1 MPNPTMKVF
10 DKNIRRVGT
19 LVDSSDIQRRRRIN
33 SDYEVTFMVPM
44 TSDDY
49 REKIAIKGHVQDER
63 GQFYVIQSRS
73 RSREGRK
80 LMASIY
86 CNHIMFKLNDFKFPY
101 TSYIDEAYGVHL
113 NELTDLIT
121 KATGGRFTFAIHDTF
136 DLHDVKDFGRG
147 TCLEAL
153 NRIVEMYE
161 CEVEPDNFVI
171 NLKKRIGSDH
181 GLQYRLKK
189 NIVSSSFKDKGE
201 SLVTRMYAQMKDGR
215 TFIGMDASLL
225 TDLERILLSSI
236 PGTIVNGK
244 LAVNYLVSPFAQ
256 YWASDSVPF
265 YDGEIIEQDIEE
277 AEDLLK
283 ATRKALLEQ
292 EVVSLEATISTADL
306 FKIDH
311 TEPKPHLGDDVM
323 CIDPDMGMNRLKAR
337 ITELTEYPYSLD
349 KHAEP
354 TISNINLRDYDDII
368 SDLERNKNITNNLF
382 SNGKIRTDVFES
394 FAKQAVIDI
403 NNSKTELIY
412 PPEGGILAQEKTNP
426 LEQVRFTSKGLG
438 ISTDG
443 WKTIRAAITAG
454 GIVAEQVIGQLG
466 NFVSMLIGN
475 REDIVQIN
483 TNGIAAG
490 ASSFNSAPF
499 RLNMKGDLIANSLT
513 ANYANIE
520 YSNFKNGAIVGSSIN
535 VGNGMFTVTSGG
547 IMSAVGANFS
557 GSITASTVTGTNIN
571 GGTITGA
578 LIRTAASGR
587 RIEQDSVG
595 FRSYD
600 AGNRVRIQIATTDDA
615 AAAAI
620 IWRDADGTSVGEINS
635 YSNSGVLTMYGNSII
650 IGSNN
655 TGNPIRLQGATT
667 FGGAVI
673 FSNSNILGL
682 NISNIS
688 GLQAQLT
695 SLQSQI
701 SSLSSI
707 FNFHTHNVTTSNHNH
722 GNSANLPGTGGGTFT
737 TTSP

>member
-1 MPNPTMKVF
+1 MKVF
-10 DKNIRRVGT
+10 DKNLRRAGT
-19 LVDSSDIQRRRRIN
+19 LIDSTDIQRRRRIN
-33 SDYEVTFMVPM
+33 SDYEITFQVPM

-86 CNHIMFKLNDFKFPY
+86 CNHVMFKLNDFKFPY
-101 TSYIDEAYGVHL
+101 ASYIDEAYGVHL
-113 NELTDLIT
+113 NELTELIT
-121 KATGGRFTFAIHDTF
+121 KATGGRFTFMIHDTF

-153 NRIVEMYE
+153 NKIIDMYE
-161 CEVEPDNFVI
+161 CEVEPNNFVI

-201 SLVTRMYAQMKDGR
+201 SLVTRMHAQMKDGR

-225 TDLERILLSSI
+225 TELERSLLSSI

-244 LAVNYLVSPFAQ
+244 LAVNYLISPFAQ

-277 AEDLLK
+277 AEELLK

-323 CIDPDMGMNRLKAR
+323 CIDPDMGMNRMKAR
-337 ITELTEYPYSLD
+337 ITELTEYPYSMD

-354 TISNINLRDYDDII
+354 TISNLNLRDYDDII

-454 GIVAEQVIGQLG
+454 GVVAEQVIGQLG

-490 ASSFNSAPF
+490 ASAFNSAPF

-557 GSITASTVTGTNIN
+557 GSITASTITGTNIN

-578 LIRTAASGR
+578 LIRTAATGR
-587 RIEQDSVG
+587 RVEQDASG
-595 FRSYD
+595 FRTYD
-600 AGNRVRIQIATTDDA
+600 SNNRNRIRINTDSDDGIAA
-615 AAAAI
+615 MSFFGSGGAFA
-620 IWRDADGTSVGEINS
+620 GEINT
-635 YSNSGVLTMYGNSII
+635 YQNSGGLTIFSNDLFL
-650 IGSNN
+650 GSNN
-655 TGNPIRLQGATT
+655 TGNPIRLQGVVT
-667 FGGAVI
+667 FGGTATFRTGFVY
-673 FSNSNILGL
+673 G
-682 NISNIS
+682 ISVSDIV
-688 GLQAQLT
+688 GLQSQLT
-695 SLQSQI
+695 SLQSKIDALQY
-701 SSLSSI
+701 SYDNHRHS
-707 FNFHTHNVTTSNHNH
+707 VTTANHNH
-722 GNSANLPGTGGGTFT
+722 GNPQNQTSGGGTFT
-737 TTSP
+737 TTTP